1 MKLLTL
7 NFLCC
12 ARKTCK
18 TNPAAFPLHPKEAE
32 LEQVEAEINP
42 LLIQNMLP
50 RLNWDALKTI
60 SQEVRRKPETR
71 NHPSTSSQRYFSIA
85 SHLLLTNTIFFF
97 FLVQLGLPALPDVVP
112 EAEVLMTDDNEPSQT
127 LKDLHTLLMETS
139 VQSGKLVCGSC
150 EHEYAV
156 KEGIANFLLP
166 SHMV

>member
-60 SQEVRRKPETR
+60 SQEVRRKSEITR
-71 NHPSTSSQRYFSIA
+71 QPRRSDISLLHHIYF
-85 SHLLLTNTIFFF
+85 
-97 FLVQLGLPALPDVVP
+97 
-112 EAEVLMTDDNEPSQT
+112 
-127 LKDLHTLLMETS
+127 
-139 VQSGKLVCGSC
+139 
-150 EHEYAV
+150 
-156 KEGIANFLLP
+156 
-166 SHMV
+166 

>member
-18 TNPAAFPLHPKEAE
+18 TNPDAFPLHPKEAE

-50 RLNWDALKTI
+50 RINWEALKTI
-60 SQEVRRKPETR
+60 SQE
-71 NHPSTSSQRYFSIA
+71 
-85 SHLLLTNTIFFF
+85 
-97 FLVQLGLPALPDVVP
+97 LGLPSLPESAP
-112 EAEVLMTDDNEPSQT
+112 EADNLMTEEGEPSQT
-127 LKDLHTLLMETS
+127 LKDLHTLLMETG

-150 EHEYAV
+150 QHEYAV

>member
-18 TNPAAFPLHPKEAE
+18 TNPAAFPLHPKDAE

-50 RLNWDALKTI
+50 RINWEALKTI
-60 SQEVRRKPETR
+60 SQEVRFIISHHHFTL
-71 NHPSTSSQRYFSIA
+71 
-85 SHLLLTNTIFFF
+85 HLLTHTQ
-97 FLVQLGLPALPDVVP
+97 QLGLPTLPEEAP
-112 EAEVLMTDDNEPSQT
+112 EPEVLMTDDNEPSQT

>member
-18 TNPAAFPLHPKEAE
+18 TNPAAFPLHPKDAE

-50 RLNWDALKTI
+50 RINWEALKTI
-60 SQEVRRKPETR
+60 SQEVRYFLQTSILFFF
-71 NHPSTSSQRYFSIA
+71 PSLA
-85 SHLLLTNTIFFF
+85 NLLTPMNK
-97 FLVQLGLPALPDVVP
+97 QLGLPNLPEQAP
-112 EAEVLMTDDNEPSQT
+112 EPEVLITEDNEPTQT

>member
-60 SQEVRRKPETR
+60 SQEVNRKI
-71 NHPSTSSQRYFSIA
+71 PSNSAYQPLVTNFFHLFCCITS
-85 SHLLLTNTIFFF
+85 
-97 FLVQLGLPALPDVVP
+97 D
-112 EAEVLMTDDNEPSQT
+112 
-127 LKDLHTLLMETS
+127 
-139 VQSGKLVCGSC
+139 
-150 EHEYAV
+150 
-156 KEGIANFLLP
+156 
-166 SHMV
+166 